1 MGAAPPDAATAGLT
15 RQLAAGLVIGAMGV
29 SLAVS
34 FAALIFTGDLEGDLG
49 RGAGWGLVGMVAV
62 GAITALTSSFHGL
75 TAGPQDAPS
84 VILAAAGAGLV
95 AAADQPVATLAA
107 FTILAGG
114 VTGIVLVVMGRFRL
128 GNLLRYVPFPVVAG
142 FLGGTGVVLATAGI
156 DLLRGAETGAS
167 QLWLRLLPGLA
178 LGLAIAVLGRRGVS
192 AVLSVLAIAI
202 GFVGYHLVAVISGI
216 PKSDGIGRGLLLGPF
231 PEGRLFDAGVIRE
244 LGSADWGAIAGQLPA
259 IAAMVMIVPLAL
271 LLNSGALEHTF
282 KVDID
287 ADRELM
293 ATGAGLLAAAPFAGL
308 PGYVQM
314 SDTVIG
320 RRIGGDSRLP
330 PLIGAAVAAATLAI
344 GADVI
349 SLVPVLIPA
358 GLLLAIGLDF
368 ILTWVWDVRHRVGR
382 LEHAVIV
389 AIVATVAVA
398 GFLPGVALG
407 VVAATVLFVVRY
419 SRIPAVRTL
428 ATARDRRSNV
438 QRSPAEETRLTEVG
452 DRIVLAELQGFLF
465 FGKAE
470 QIVRSVRQSL
480 EAHAQ
485 AQSLIVDL
493 RRVTGMDSSAGAS
506 FDRLARFA
514 EDRDMEVV
522 FCGAGTEVKA
532 VLEPILRH
540 DAVRYQVDLDHALE
554 AGEEEL
560 LGGQASGVLSSP
572 DHSVSPPWEGLPA
585 ITVAAGA
592 ALVTEGERHPGIFYI
607 ESGRA
612 SIAPAPGDTTSV
624 RRAVLLPGSIV
635 GELSHLTGDPAMATV
650 VCDIPCVVRHMSRQW
665 LDDLVDADPAAA
677 LALER
682 VIASRLAD
690 KLIAANR
697 TIRALS

>member
-1 MGAAPPDAATAGLT
+1 
-15 RQLAAGLVIGAMGV
+15 
-29 SLAVS
+29 
-34 FAALIFTGDLEGDLG
+34 
-49 RGAGWGLVGMVAV
+49 
-62 GAITALTSSFHGL
+62 SSFHGL

-95 AAADQPVATLAA
+95 AASDQPVASLAA
-107 FTILAGG
+107 FTILASG
-114 VTGIVLVVMGRFRL
+114 VTGVVLVVMGRFRL
-128 GNLLRYVPFPVVAG
+128 GNLLRYAPFPVVAG

-156 DLLRGAETGAS
+156 DLLRGAEAGAS
-167 QLWLRLLPGLA
+167 QLWLRLIPGLA

-192 AVLSVLAIAI
+192 AVVSVLAIAI
-202 GFVGYHLVAVISGI
+202 GFVGYHLMAVIAGI
-216 PKSDGIGRGLLLGPF
+216 PRSDGIGRGLLLGPF

-259 IAAMVMIVPLAL
+259 VAAMVMIVPLAL
-271 LLNSGALEHTF
+271 LLNTGALEHTF

-480 EAHAQ
+480 EAHSQ
-485 AQSLIVDL
+485 AEALIVDL

-514 EDRDMEVV
+514 EDREMEVV
-522 FCGAGTEVKA
+522 FCGAGAEVKA
-532 VLEPILRH
+532 VLEPVLRH
-540 DAVRYQVDLDHALE
+540 DAVRYQVDLDRALE
-554 AGEEEL
+554 AGEDEL
-560 LGGQASGVLSSP
+560 LEGQASDVLSP
-572 DHSVSPPWEGLPA
+572 DHSGSPPWEGLPA

-612 SIAPAPGDTTSV
+612 SIAPAPGDTTAV
-624 RRAVLLPGSIV
+624 RRAVLLAGSIV

-650 VCDIPCVVRHMSRQW
+650 VCDTPCVVRHMSRQW
-665 LDDLVDADPAAA
+665 LDDLVDTDPARA